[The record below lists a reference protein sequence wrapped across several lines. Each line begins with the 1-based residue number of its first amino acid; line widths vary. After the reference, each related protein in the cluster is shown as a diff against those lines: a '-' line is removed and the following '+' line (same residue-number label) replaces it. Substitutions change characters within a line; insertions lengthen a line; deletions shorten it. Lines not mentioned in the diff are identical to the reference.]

1 MLERNPHLG
10 AAVVAFMYSQTRTVV
25 KLRVTFISF
34 HLLLFAF
41 MWEGARVLNVGR
53 RVLAEHTCRN
63 SHCSPAVGKRSSSGS
78 GAVSAT
84 MYVCTEHRFLLCPH
98 H

>member
-25 KLRVTFISF
+25 KLRVTFLSF

-63 SHCSPAVGKRSSSGS
+63 TAIAHPLWGSVVLVAV
-78 GAVSAT
+78 
-84 MYVCTEHRFLLCPH
+84 EQ
-98 H
+98 